1 LPLLN
6 EGKALLDKVFAKQNE
21 VLSDV
26 AVVVNCGALQA
37 AYAVDP
43 T

>member
-1 LPLLN
+1 
-6 EGKALLDKVFAKQNE
+6 VFAKQNE
-21 VLSDV
+21 VLSDDAT
-26 AVVVNCGALQA
+26 AVNSGALQA